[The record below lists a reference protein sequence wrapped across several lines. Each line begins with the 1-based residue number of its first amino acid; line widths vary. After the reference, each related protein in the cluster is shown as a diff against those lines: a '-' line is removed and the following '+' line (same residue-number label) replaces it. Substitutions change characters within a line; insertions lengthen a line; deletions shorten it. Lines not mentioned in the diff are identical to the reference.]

1 MTVTSRT
8 RAPRSDGLRNR
19 QHILDIARGHFAEHG
34 ISGSLDAIAK
44 EAGVGPGTLY
54 RHFHSK
60 EALLAA
66 LLTARDDEI
75 GVRRDAIT
83 RSTSDAGDALAQW
96 LDALIEWASAF
107 DGLPEPLRAALGEIP
122 SPLTSTCEG
131 YVVETDRFLARAQD
145 EGLARA
151 DVRGRDLFLMALA
164 ISWTRGAAM
173 ADGASTSLMPHIL
186 RAGWATAT
194 AR

>member
-1 MTVTSRT
+1 MTDTSRT
-8 RAPRSDGLRNR
+8 RAPRSDALRNR
-19 QHILDIARGHFAEHG
+19 QHILDIARDHFAEHG
-34 ISGSLDAIAK
+34 VSGSLDAIAK
-44 EAGVGPGTLY
+44 DAGVGPGTLY

-66 LLTARDDEI
+66 LLAARDQEI

-83 RSTSDAGDALAQW
+83 RTTSDAGDALAQW

-131 YVVETDRFLARAQD
+131 YVVVTDQFLARAQD
-145 EGLARA
+145 EGLARS

-173 ADGASTSLMPHIL
+173 ADGPSTSLMPHIL
-186 RAGWATAT
+186 RAGWATA
-194 AR
+194 